1 MKKFT
6 LTLKGVTPLIMHN
19 ARLADPLDTIVR
31 QMKPLS
37 AKRSKTEEDLLEIAR
52 LEFVGGLYFD
62 ADLGPVM
69 PAMNIE
75 ATLRDGAKTFKKGK
89 DITRGL
95 QVTDMVVPVAYKG
108 PRDIDGLWGGGDSEF
123 VYRTSVVVQ
132 RNRVQRTRPIFRNWA
147 LEVNGVFDENI
158 FDEDVLNTIC
168 ETAGMMSGLGDYR
181 PRYGKF
187 THELEVH

>member
-37 AKRSKTEEDLLEIAR
+37 AKRSKTEEDLLEMAR

-75 ATLRDGAKTFKKGK
+75 AALRDGAKTFKKGK

>member
-37 AKRSKTEEDLLEIAR
+37 AKRSKTEEDLLEMAR

-108 PRDIDGLWGGGDSEF
+108 PRDIDGLWSGGDSEF